1 MANLLQSSQTQAT
14 TAPDYYTNYLSG
26 IASSGAQ
33 QAGINP
39 QTGTYDPTLGAQFVG
54 PTDLQNAAF
63 NNVAGAASAYQP
75 TLQQAGNTLS
85 SVGTSASPLA
95 SANPYL
101 TAAGANPAMQ
111 ASQYMDPFTNS
122 VANQLSNI
130 GQRNIQQNL
139 SPNATASA
147 VGSGQYGSQRG
158 AQVLGQ
164 TTANAENDL
173 NAQIGQLL
181 NSGYN
186 TALTTAEQQNQLQ
199 GQLGST
205 AANASS
211 QGQQNLTNLGAQ
223 QSALSAQNQALG
235 LADINALST
244 LGGQQQTIA
253 QNQQN
258 FPLTNL
264 STLSS
269 LLRGYSVPTTTTTTA
284 QGSPLSALST
294 LGALSQT
301 PAASALVNAAK
312 GIFQG
317 LPSNS
322 VVTPVDP
329 FGLGTPVTGTGSNN
343 GPGAGQVLGT
353 DGKIYS
359 DPTYGTAGTTSTVPN
374 SASIYAGDSGTTGT
388 TSTVPNSA
396 SIYAGDSGTTGT
408 SSYGYRSGG
417 DVRSKGNLPLRR
429 Y

>member
-264 STLSS
+264 STLSG
-269 LLRGYSVPTTTTTTA
+269 LLRGYTMPTTTTTTA
-284 QGSPLSALST
+284 QGSPLSALAT
-294 LGALSQT
+294 VGALSQT
-301 PAASALVNAAK
+301 PAASALASGLKSLYNGLTTATPNNESFVGTNSNGVNLYWSQSA
-312 GIFQG
+312 
-317 LPSNS
+317 
-322 VVTPVDP
+322 
-329 FGLGTPVTGTGSNN
+329 N
-343 GPGAGQVLGT
+343 GGAGGYV
-353 DGKIYS
+353 DSSGK
-359 DPTYGTAGTTSTVPN
+359 TV
-374 SASIYAGDSGTTGT
+374 ADTGQE
-388 TSTVPNSA
+388 
-396 SIYAGDSGTTGT
+396 
-408 SSYGYRSGG
+408 
-417 DVRSKGNLPLRR
+417 
-429 Y
+429 